1 MTIKEDNEAK
11 KEKQKEYMKQWR
23 AANADKVKAYQKN
36 WKAENA
42 VSQAEY
48 QKAYMADYQ
57 MKPDVQYKTW
67 ERNLR
72 RNYRMTPD
80 DFNKLWKDQDGKCAI
95 CQVDMQP
102 RGRKL
107 DAAAVDHNHATGE
120 VRGLLCRACN
130 HGIGCLKDN
139 PDVLKSAS
147 EYLIKN
153 GHYSGLKRN

>member
-1 MTIKEDNEAK
+1 MTIQSDHEAK

-23 AANADKVKAYQKN
+23 AANADKIKAYQKN

-57 MKPDVQYKTW
+57 VKPEIQYKTW

-95 CQVDMQP
+95 CQIDMQP

-130 HGIGCLKDN
+130 HGIGCLKDS
-139 PDVLKSAS
+139 PDVLKAAAK
-147 EYLIKN
+147 YLIEN

>member
-1 MTIKEDNEAK
+1 MTIQSDHEAK
-11 KEKQKEYMKQWR
+11 KEKQREYMRQWR
-23 AANADKVKAYQKN
+23 AANADKIKAYKKN

-57 MKPDVQYKTW
+57 VKPDVQYKTW

-80 DFNKLWKDQDGKCAI
+80 DFNKLWKAQDGKCAI

-102 RGRKL
+102 RGRKS

-120 VRGLLCRACN
+120 VRGLLCRSCN
-130 HGIGCLKDN
+130 HGIGNLKDN
-139 PDVLKSAS
+139 PEVLMAAA
-147 EYLIKN
+147 EYLIER
-153 GHYSGLKRN
+153 GHYSGMKRN

>member
-1 MTIKEDNEAK
+1 MTTKEDHEAK
-11 KEKQKEYMKQWR
+11 KEKQKEYMKRWR
-23 AANADKVKAYQKN
+23 AANADKIKVYQKN

-48 QKAYMADYQ
+48 QKAYMAEYQ
-57 MKPDVQYKTW
+57 AKPDIQYKTW

-102 RGRKL
+102 RGRKP

-139 PDVLKSAS
+139 PDVLKAAA
-147 EYLIKN
+147 EYLIEN